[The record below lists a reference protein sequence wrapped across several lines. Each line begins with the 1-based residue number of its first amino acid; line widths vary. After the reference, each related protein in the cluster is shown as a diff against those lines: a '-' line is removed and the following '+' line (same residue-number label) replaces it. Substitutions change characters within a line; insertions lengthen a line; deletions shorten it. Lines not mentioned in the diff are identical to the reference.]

1 MCHHPAGRH
10 QAAQKRTGLMEQ
22 MYYSTIVSFRQA
34 GKEKKVKIYFRI
46 PGFLE
51 IIFESKP
58 KRPLE
63 KDKFYVL
70 AGILALAIP
79 FLTMLLWEVWR

>member
-1 MCHHPAGRH
+1 MCYHPAGRH
-10 QAAQKRTGLMEQ
+10 QAAQKRTSLMER
-22 MYYSTIVSFRQA
+22 MYYSISISFRQA

-58 KRPLE
+58 RSPLE

-70 AGILALAIP
+70 AGISALAIP

>member
-1 MCHHPAGRH
+1 M
-10 QAAQKRTGLMEQ
+10 MER
-22 MYYSTIVSFRQA
+22 MYYSISISFRQA

-58 KRPLE
+58 RSPLE

-70 AGILALAIP
+70 AGISALAIP

>member
-1 MCHHPAGRH
+1 M
-10 QAAQKRTGLMEQ
+10 
-22 MYYSTIVSFRQA
+22 
-34 GKEKKVKIYFRI
+34 KIYFRI

-51 IIFESKP
+51 ISFESKP